1 MKRLAAVL
9 AAVTL
14 VVCVR
19 NATAAE
25 EPHWT
30 PGLWVDEDT
39 VELRTQRP
47 GEEPHW
53 FKVWVAVIDDQLYVR
68 LGRRASERIEHNTT
82 APEVS
87 VQIAGQEFDHVRVEN
102 APQMADR
109 VNAELAEKYWTDV
122 LVRFMSHPLTVR
134 LVPATPATP

>member
-1 MKRLAAVL
+1 MTRLAAVL

-14 VVCVR
+14 AVCVR
-19 NATAAE
+19 SATAAE
-25 EPHWT
+25 APQWT
-30 PGLWVDEDT
+30 PGLWVDQDT

-47 GEEPHW
+47 GEAPHW

-82 APEVS
+82 APEVG
-87 VQIAGQEFDHVRVEN
+87 VRIAGQEFDHVRVEN
-102 APQMADR
+102 APEMADR
-109 VNAELAEKYWTDV
+109 VAAELAEKYWTDV

-134 LVPATPATP
+134 LVPATPAAP